1 MQNFERFLCATRL
14 VRLSPTN
21 RSKPKNAKI
30 MLFQAGSDTPPLLKQ
45 GIKSTAIKMQKPFI
59 AVLNFFNY
67 LARAFKLEPGFETH
81 FFRYT
86 LFKYS

>member
-45 GIKSTAIKMQKPFI
+45 SDISANAIIPKTSPDI
-59 AVLNFFNY
+59 W
-67 LARAFKLEPGFETH
+67 RFES
-81 FFRYT
+81 FS
-86 LFKYS
+86 LKNKYPQSVEAKIVAPLKTG